1 MAFLVLGGLALAAIA
16 MFLVIAVAG
25 AVMHVAV
32 RLVLLPLL
40 LLKFAVAGIVM
51 LVVGPLVLV
60 IGIVAFVATA
70 LALAVPLLPL
80 LVLAAIAWLI
90 VRANRRPVAA

>member
-1 MAFLVLGGLALAAIA
+1 MAFLVLGGLALTAVA

-25 AVMHVAV
+25 AVLHLAV
-32 RLVLLPLL
+32 RLILLPLL
-40 LLKFAVAGIVM
+40 ILKFIIGGIVM
-51 LVVGPLVLV
+51 LVVGPIVLV
-60 IGIVAFVATA
+60 IGIVAFVAAA

-80 LVLAAIAWLI
+80 LALAAIAWLI

>member
-1 MAFLVLGGLALAAIA
+1 MAFLVLGGLALAAVA

-32 RLVLLPLL
+32 RLILLPLL
-40 LLKFAVAGIVM
+40 LLKFVIAGIVM

-60 IGIVAFVATA
+60 IGVAAFVATA
-70 LALAVPLLPL
+70 LALAIPLLPL